1 MSTTFAYRLGG
12 KTTKVSVT
20 ATASNYQL
28 ISDNT
33 NTQVTYA
40 AFLNGGTKPCAVSVN
55 ANGEGDK
62 AAFPGAS
69 AGDFVLPASMIAP
82 IVLAVPQNEFY
93 LSAVCDGTDTTTL
106 YVTPVINL

>member
-20 ATASNYQL
+20 ATATAFQL

-33 NTQVTYA
+33 NDQVTFA
-40 AFLNGGTKPCAVSVN
+40 AFLNAGAKPCAIKYQSNTVG
-55 ANGEGDK
+55 AK
-62 AAFPGAS
+62 ATFPATS
-69 AGDFVLPASMIAP
+69 AGDFVLPANMLAP
-82 IVLAVPQNEFY
+82 IVMAVPANEFY
-93 LSAVCDGTDTTTL
+93 LSAVCDGSDTTTL